1 MQSGAF
7 VGFQGTQQLYIA
19 MLDRRL
25 PQVSSRAACAGACG
39 LTGLYRRAKVIT
51 DHFQLLRDPNPFLT
65 ICALLVPH
73 SFREQFIP
81 IDACCTASGY
91 CSYSRS

>member
-25 PQVSSRAACAGACG
+25 PQISSRAAYAGACG
-39 LTGLYRRAKVIT
+39 LSGLYRRAKVSIAHT
-51 DHFQLLRDPNPFLT
+51 
-65 ICALLVPH
+65 
-73 SFREQFIP
+73 
-81 IDACCTASGY
+81 
-91 CSYSRS
+91 